1 MLRSLNMVHFH
12 FTLSMWAYQLQVE
25 FLFLTVLPLE
35 DFQGPLEFHGHGSWY
50 VCKAT
55 LMLIPPPHHQIN
67 DCRTFYTTMWKL
79 GCLHEKVFS
88 FSMQITGDKV

>member
-55 LMLIPPPHHQIN
+55 LMLIPPPPPPNQRLPHLLHHYVEI
-67 DCRTFYTTMWKL
+67 RLPSRKSFL
-79 GCLHEKVFS
+79 FLHANYWR
-88 FSMQITGDKV
+88 